1 MKTYQ
6 FKSIIDENGIIVL
19 PDEIKRLKK
28 HRIKLIVT
36 DLDSDRECTNTI
48 DFLNS
53 VINKYLNIEENELD
67 ITEIYNQREKT
78 DDRRI
83 MFD

>member
-6 FKSIIDENGIIVL
+6 FKSVVDENGLIAL
-19 PDEIKRLKK
+19 PDEIKSLKR
-28 HRIKLIVT
+28 HRIKIIIT
-36 DLDSDRECTNTI
+36 DLDSDKECANTI

-53 VINKYLNIEENELD
+53 VTDKYSNIEETDLN
-67 ITEIYNQREKT
+67 ITEIYNKRDKK
-78 DDRRI
+78 DDRGI